1 VIHSLAFLFFDTSI
15 LQRITYDI
23 YPIYVSAESTSF
35 ASNIR
40 AVFYI
45 PMAPNGAVKRMDIT
59 AMARMIS
66 PDAKPILSGM
76 PPMAACFKPLFQR
89 GLVRS
94 RILPFGFWQPG
105 EITSRYSY
113 SNQSQN
119 STLPDLP
126 GYFLTFTT
134 GGRLNRFD
142 LTRFWAPPISF
153 VLLPGGKSS
162 NNLWGIPF
170 RDHFAFLYPYFYN
183 LRYPLFAATAFSPI
197 LFLQSWYKK
206 K

>member
-1 VIHSLAFLFFDTSI
+1 
-15 LQRITYDI
+15 
-23 YPIYVSAESTSF
+23 
-35 ASNIR
+35 
-40 AVFYI
+40 
-45 PMAPNGAVKRMDIT
+45 MDMT

-66 PDAKPILSGM
+66 PDAKPSPSGM

-94 RILPFGFWQPG
+94 RILPFGFWKPG
-105 EITSRYSY
+105 EITLRYSY
-113 SNQSQN
+113 SNHSQN

-126 GYFLTFTT
+126 GYFLSFTT

-162 NNLWGIPF
+162 NNLRGIPF

-183 LRYPLFAATAFSPI
+183 LRYPLFAATVFLPI
-197 LFLQSWYKK
+197 LFLQSWFDPLTVRDASSYQQPHQYAVGIPWVMVNGQVVIENGRHTGALPGQIVA
-206 K
+206 